1 MSHEPTRRGFFIVF
15 EGIDGAGTTT
25 QARLLSRWL
34 QRRGREVV
42 ATAEPSRGPIG
53 VFLREA
59 LAGRVASRGGGPLPP
74 SSIALLFAAD
84 RFEHLHGEIEPA
96 LARGADVV
104 CDRYLL
110 SSLAY
115 QGLENDPSWIET
127 LNLGVRP
134 TDLVLLV
141 DVPAEVAS
149 ARRAKRGGAPDLY
162 EVDAL
167 QRRIA
172 EGYRQ
177 AARERVGER
186 IVRIDGTPSVRAVQR
201 ACRSA
206 VRALMEGKL

>member
-1 MSHEPTRRGFFIVF
+1 MSSMTAERGRFIVF

-34 QRRGREVV
+34 GRHGRDVV

-59 LAGRVASRGGGPLPP
+59 LAGRVAARVAGPLPAP
-74 SSIALLFAAD
+74 SIALLFAAD
-84 RFEHLHGEIEPA
+84 RFEHLHSEVEPA

-115 QGLENDPSWIET
+115 QGLDNDARWIET
-127 LNLGVRP
+127 LNAGVRP
-134 TDLVLLV
+134 ADLVLFV

-149 ARRAKRGGAPDLY
+149 GRRAKRGGAPDLY
-162 EVDAL
+162 EVDVL
-167 QRRIA
+167 QQRIA
-172 EGYRQ
+172 ERYRQ
-177 AARERVGER
+177 AARERISDR
-186 IVRIDGTPSVRAVQR
+186 IVRIDGTPGVRAVQR
-201 ACRSA
+201 ACRAA
-206 VRALMEGKL
+206 VLALKEVKV